1 MDGLAVYLIAQVVEE
16 ADRTMC
22 LPHYT
27 EVNVSCVKLKEKQ
40 ENIGARVDF
49 LVFTDANNTEQ
60 K

>member
-27 EVNVSCVKLKEKQ
+27 EVNVSCVKPKEKQ
-40 ENIGARVDF
+40 ENIGVRVDF
-49 LVFTDANNTEQ
+49 LASTDANNTEQ

>member
-1 MDGLAVYLIAQVVEE
+1 MDGLAVYLIAQAVEE
-16 ADRTMC
+16 ADLTMC

-49 LVFTDANNTEQ
+49 LVSTDANNTEQ